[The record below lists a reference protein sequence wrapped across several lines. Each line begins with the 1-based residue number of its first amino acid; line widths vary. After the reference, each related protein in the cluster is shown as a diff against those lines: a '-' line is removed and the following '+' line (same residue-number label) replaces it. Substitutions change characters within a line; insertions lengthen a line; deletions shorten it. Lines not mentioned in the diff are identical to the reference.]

1 LINGAVASATTDV
14 VMLNNLGQGGFG
26 NVAMQNFLDITAH
39 TGSRRCA
46 SPCVSRVGAKHEGR
60 EMLLYNTLVEK
71 YDLPVVYLNA
81 EHATL
86 VEPFIWFTTAG
97 NPTVLE
103 MLKGDQAPPPLLV
116 AARKRPDRHDLAGTY
131 YIPTRM
137 LELRVCG
144 GEPGGRG
151 PTKDEVF
158 EREGG
163 RGAAATP
170 RHVGGVAGWWARA
183 RFF

>member
-1 LINGAVASATTDV
+1 
-14 VMLNNLGQGGFG
+14 M
-26 NVAMQNFLDITAH
+26 
-39 TGSRRCA
+39 
-46 SPCVSRVGAKHEGR
+46 
-60 EMLLYNTLVEK
+60 
-71 YDLPVVYLNA
+71 VYLNT

-86 VEPFIWFTTAG
+86 VEPFIWPTAG

-103 MLKGDQAPPPLLV
+103 LLKGDQMPPPLLV

-131 YIPTRM
+131 YIPTRT
-137 LELRVCG
+137 LELWVCG
-144 GEPGGRG
+144 GEPGGVADQEVG
-151 PTKDEVF
+151 MQPQGQPDPTKDEVF

-170 RHVGGVAGWWARA
+170 RRVGGVAGWWARA